1 MIEFLKIKNFKAFK
15 DFEIK
20 DLSSINIFVGKAN
33 TGKTTILE
41 ALSFLYESPTNRTI
55 DYDLDARG
63 LKNSNKTI
71 IQESQ
76 IYEDGAFESLF
87 YDIDTSQKIEIST
100 NVRKLELTF
109 SEKKTMV
116 IGNSAQ
122 VKKILKPHYEPKS
135 IPDTV
140 NLIHSNHKAEL
151 LNNLYAQISNDNH
164 KKKEFVDYLKS
175 FDEDFYECELKN
187 DSLYIRTKSL
197 SKAINIKQM
206 GQGVVFYATIC
217 ALLVRGDKVII
228 IDELENGLHYS
239 ALKMALKIIF
249 DKAKDKN
256 IQFFISTHSRE
267 LLEKANSMLDNHEFS
282 QDLLNV
288 FSVFKNSKNEINYI
302 KYEQEEFIEQINLEN
317 EIRSVW
323 WEFLLRA
330 KAIKLS

>member
-71 IQESQ
+71 Q

-87 YDIDTSQKIEIST
+87 YDIDTSQKIQIST

-109 SEKKTMV
+109 SENKRMV

-122 VKKILKPHYEPKS
+122 VKKLKPHYEPKS

-187 DSLYIRTKSL
+187 NSLYIRTKSL

-267 LLEKANSMLDNHEFS
+267 LLEKANSMLDNHEFG

>member
-71 IQESQ
+71 Q
-76 IYEDGAFESLF
+76 IYEDDAFESLF
-87 YDIDTSQKIEIST
+87 YDIDTSQKIQIST

-109 SEKKTMV
+109 SENKRMV

-122 VKKILKPHYEPKS
+122 VKKLKPHYEPKS

-187 DSLYIRTKSL
+187 NSLYIRTKSL

-267 LLEKANSMLDNHEFS
+267 LLEKANSMLDNHEFG